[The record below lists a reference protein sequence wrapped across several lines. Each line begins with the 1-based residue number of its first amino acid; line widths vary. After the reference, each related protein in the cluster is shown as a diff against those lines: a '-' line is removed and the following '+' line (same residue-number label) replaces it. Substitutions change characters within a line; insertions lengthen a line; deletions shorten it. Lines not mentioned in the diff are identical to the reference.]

1 MRYSKQRE
9 LVLRTVEQLCDHPTA
24 EEIFDKAAPECPGL
38 SLGTVYRN
46 LNSLVEA
53 GMVRRVSIP
62 GRADRFDHTLCWH
75 SHLYCTACGGVVDA
89 DVDEKQVM
97 RLVRR
102 QKDVVVQD
110 CAVVLF
116 GLCEACAK
124 KDGFYWNTLTLN
136 TTKRLRSWCV
146 RLTTPRRWPLYTAMA
161 VSRTS
166 TMASASRACW
176 WISATACAI
185 SPRMQTSSSS
195 TPAPCVSTPSSA
207 CSAMWVH

>member
-1 MRYSKQRE
+1 MMPVRKHSRKRDAI
-9 LVLRTVEQLCDHPTA
+9 LSCVRGTTCHPTA
-24 EEIFDKAAPECPGL
+24 EWVYTQLKPEIPDL

-124 KDGFYWNTLTLN
+124 KQAEG
-136 TTKRLRSWCV
+136 
-146 RLTTPRRWPLYTAMA
+146 
-161 VSRTS
+161 
-166 TMASASRACW
+166 
-176 WISATACAI
+176 
-185 SPRMQTSSSS
+185 
-195 TPAPCVSTPSSA
+195 
-207 CSAMWVH
+207 

>member
-1 MRYSKQRE
+1 MAGLKYSKQRASIKDY
-9 LVLRTVEQLCDHPTA
+9 LMHTTSHPTA
-24 EEIFDKAAPECPGL
+24 DTVYLHIKEEFPNI

-97 RLVRR
+97 KLVRR

-124 KDGFYWNTLTLN
+124 KQAEG
-136 TTKRLRSWCV
+136 
-146 RLTTPRRWPLYTAMA
+146 
-161 VSRTS
+161 
-166 TMASASRACW
+166 
-176 WISATACAI
+176 
-185 SPRMQTSSSS
+185 
-195 TPAPCVSTPSSA
+195 
-207 CSAMWVH
+207 